1 MEDISFSSVSFQCLD
16 EFKAKPH
23 LIHEDQKVPEY
34 ISEIHVNSSSSIEE
48 QDIIIDSKKQRFNG
62 ISNNQLRHF
71 KKNVFKKSSK
81 KRRPRGNYPLLE
93 SPVVLHAHSNYV
105 QYQYSKQRQQAQKP
119 SQKLMQKHRENE
131 RVRHRTLNELMN
143 KLYKQIPGYSEY
155 SKGTKVVT
163 MQRAICYIVYLEK
176 MINQVCKELRVTVDL
191 SKMFLTVRLSREDI
205 RRALWG
211 YDTYEQWKNE
221 CSSTCDLASDIES
234 TSNNAMK
241 PCSTVID
248 TEGNQFSP
256 DFNFTCETD
265 NDNTLNIF
273 LPNDGLIVGTY
284 TFSIVTPTCETELKN
299 PELNLE
305 QKVVLHDPTFA
316 ESAPGEVITVTQ
328 TPCLISEYK
337 LKHPAL
343 LTGDPMLPQI
353 LENFKGVQE
362 GQKFEASEEP
372 AEELKFVSPNTVS
385 PVTFMKV
392 TKQPTMLSNPSD
404 LGSFKETA
412 LINQANCDYSDRY
425 SPDDCGQPLKYSL
438 QRQLRSAIVKKDDD
452 QFESYE
458 WKFHEVANI
467 RRQKMDQASS
477 DKEPF
482 DSCESK
488 MKTDKIEYLPKI
500 DHRRVSWMNGFMMFS
515 QMNRRKFID
524 ANPGVHTSHISKMMG
539 HTWRNMSEDKQ
550 RPYKE
555 KAQKYARNMQD
566 ALLMNTPEST
576 VSFENIP
583 SSATEEHKLDEEI
596 SFTNAE

>member
-1 MEDISFSSVSFQCLD
+1 
-16 EFKAKPH
+16 
-23 LIHEDQKVPEY
+23 
-34 ISEIHVNSSSSIEE
+34 
-48 QDIIIDSKKQRFNG
+48 
-62 ISNNQLRHF
+62 
-71 KKNVFKKSSK
+71 
-81 KRRPRGNYPLLE
+81 
-93 SPVVLHAHSNYV
+93 
-105 QYQYSKQRQQAQKP
+105 
-119 SQKLMQKHRENE
+119 MQKHRENE

-221 CSSTCDLASDIES
+221 CSSTCDLVSDIES
-234 TSNNAMK
+234 TSNNTMK

-248 TEGNQFSP
+248 TERNQFSP

-273 LPNDGLIVGTY
+273 FPNDGLVVGTY
-284 TFSIVTPTCETELKN
+284 TFSIVTPTCETEVTN

-362 GQKFEASEEP
+362 EQKFEASEEP
-372 AEELKFVSPNTVS
+372 AEVLKFVSPNTVS
-385 PVTFMKV
+385 PVSFMKV
-392 TKQPTMLSNPSD
+392 TNQPTMLSNPSD
-404 LGSFKETA
+404 LSSFKETV
-412 LINQANCDYSDRY
+412 LINQANCDYPDRY

-467 RRQKMDQASS
+467 RRQKMDRASS

-515 QMNRRKFID
+515 QMNRRKFIN